1 MATFEIK
8 NYIKLLCIR
17 LDHFESYVVDEVNTT
32 NEEEIKEFIN
42 LHKKHKGTKILIFEM
57 DSMEMITFEDV
68 RKIIHNAHV
77 FDYMRQLIGDG
88 HKLLSVGDV
97 DSASIGSFI
106 KYMLEVH

>member
-1 MATFEIK
+1 MAVFEIK

-17 LDHFESYVVDEVNTT
+17 LNHFESFIEDEVNTT
-32 NEEEIKEFIN
+32 DEKEIENFIN
-42 LHKKHKGTKILIFEM
+42 RYKNREGLKILIFEM

-97 DSASIGSFI
+97 NSASIGSFI

>member
-1 MATFEIK
+1 MAVFEIK

-17 LDHFESYVVDEVNTT
+17 LNHFESFIEDEVITD
-32 NEEEIKEFIN
+32 EKEIENFIN
-42 LHKKHKGTKILIFEM
+42 RYKNRKGLKILIFEM
-57 DSMEMITFEDV
+57 NSMEMITFEDV

-97 DSASIGSFI
+97 NSASIGSFI
-106 KYMLEVH
+106 KYMLEVY

>member
-1 MATFEIK
+1 MAVFEIK

-17 LDHFESYVVDEVNTT
+17 LNHFESFIEDEVNTT
-32 NEEEIKEFIN
+32 DEKEIENFIN
-42 LHKKHKGTKILIFEM
+42 RYKNREGLKILIFEM

-68 RKIIHNAHV
+68 KKIIHNAHV
-77 FDYMRQLIGDG
+77 FDYMRQLIEDG

>member
-32 NEEEIKEFIN
+32 NEEKIKEFIN

>member
-1 MATFEIK
+1 M
-8 NYIKLLCIR
+8 
-17 LDHFESYVVDEVNTT
+17 EV
-32 NEEEIKEFIN
+32 
-42 LHKKHKGTKILIFEM
+42 
-57 DSMEMITFEDV
+57 ITFEDI

-97 DSASIGSFI
+97 NSASIGSFI